1 MEFFNQLILAVSV
14 ASFITF
20 QVLFHYLSSW
30 VSTYVSPGFKKLS
43 EKQKIEWNSRTVST
57 FHALVVGIFCLYILR
72 FDDAVNED
80 PVWPAMQPP
89 QSYSV
94 GRQRSS
100 GQLTGKPT
108 GVAGARGDPALV
120 KLNVAVTTGYLISD
134 LLLIFYHWKAI
145 GDKFFVV
152 HHLAALYAYYYVLGQ
167 GLLPYFANFR
177 LLAEFST
184 PCVNQRW
191 FFEVLGYPKSSK
203 PNIANGVLMAVIF
216 FLVRIAVMPIYYE
229 RMFSIYGTEAFY
241 RLPFGGRSAWMC
253 SSICLDVM
261 NVMWMHRIA
270 RGCYRVLRYR
280 KKTEVDAQE
289 NGKID

>member
-1 MEFFNQLILAVSV
+1 MGFFNQLILVISV

-20 QVLFHYLSSW
+20 QVLFHCLSSW
-30 VSTYVSPGFKKLS
+30 VSTHVSPGFKKLS

-57 FHALVVGIFCLYILR
+57 FHALVVGIFCLYILH

-80 PVWPAMQPP
+80 PVW
-89 QSYSV
+89 
-94 GRQRSS
+94 
-100 GQLTGKPT
+100 
-108 GVAGARGDPALV
+108 GDPTLV
-120 KLNVAVTTGYLISD
+120 KLNVAITTGYLISD

-145 GDKFFVV
+145 GDRFFVV

-203 PNIANGVLMAVIF
+203 PNIANGVMMAVIF
-216 FLVRIAVMPIYYE
+216 FLVRIAVLPIYYE

-261 NVMWMHRIA
+261 NVMWMHKIA
-270 RGCYRVLRYR
+270 RGCYRVLLYR
-280 KKTEVDAQE
+280 RKPEVDTQE
-289 NGKID
+289 NSKID

>member
-1 MEFFNQLILAVSV
+1 ML
-14 ASFITF
+14 
-20 QVLFHYLSSW
+20 VLFAFP
-30 VSTYVSPGFKKLS
+30 VIPV
-43 EKQKIEWNSRTVST
+43 IRTVST
-57 FHALVVGIFCLYILR
+57 FHALVVGIFCLYILH

-80 PVWPAMQPP
+80 PVW
-89 QSYSV
+89 
-94 GRQRSS
+94 
-100 GQLTGKPT
+100 
-108 GVAGARGDPALV
+108 GDPALV
-120 KLNVAVTTGYLISD
+120 KLNVAITTGYLISD
-134 LLLIFYHWKAI
+134 LLLIFFHWKAI
-145 GDKFFVV
+145 GDRFFVV
-152 HHLAALYAYYYVLGQ
+152 HHLAALYAYYYVLVHFCILSIATMFFSWFFEVLGYPKSSKPNIANGVMMAVIFFLGQ

-203 PNIANGVLMAVIF
+203 PNIANGVMMAVIF

-241 RLPFGGRSAWMC
+241 RLPFGGRSAWML

-270 RGCYRVLRYR
+270 RGCYKVLRYR
-280 KKTEVDAQE
+280 RKLEEDAQQ
-289 NGKID
+289 NGKIE

>member
-14 ASFITF
+14 TSFITF

-30 VSTYVSPGFKKLS
+30 VSTRVSPGFKKLS

-57 FHALVVGIFCLYILR
+57 FHALVVGIFCLYILH

-80 PVWPAMQPP
+80 PVW
-89 QSYSV
+89 
-94 GRQRSS
+94 
-100 GQLTGKPT
+100 
-108 GVAGARGDPALV
+108 GDPALV
-120 KLNVAVTTGYLISD
+120 KLNVAITTGYLISD
-134 LLLIFYHWKAI
+134 LLLIIFHWKAI
-145 GDKFFVV
+145 GDRFFVV

-203 PNIANGVLMAVIF
+203 PNIANGVMMAVIF

-270 RGCYRVLRYR
+270 RGCYKVLRYR
-280 KKTEVDAQE
+280 RKPEEDAQQ
-289 NGKID
+289 NGKIE

>member
-1 MEFFNQLILAVSV
+1 MDPFNQLILAISV

-20 QVLFHYLSSW
+20 QLLFHYVSSW
-30 VSTYVSPGFKKLS
+30 VSIRISSGFQKLN

-57 FHALVVGIFCLYILR
+57 LHALMVGIFCVYILF

-80 PVWPAMQPP
+80 PVW
-89 QSYSV
+89 
-94 GRQRSS
+94 
-100 GQLTGKPT
+100 
-108 GVAGARGDPALV
+108 GDPTLV
-120 KLNVAVTTGYLISD
+120 KLNVGITTGYLISD
-134 LLLIFYHWKAI
+134 LLLIFYYWKAI

-152 HHLAALYAYYYVLGQ
+152 HHMAALYAYYYVLGQ

-191 FFEVLGYPKSSK
+191 FFEILGYPKSSR
-203 PNIANGVLMAVIF
+203 PNIANGIMMAVIF
-216 FLVRIAVMPIYYE
+216 FLVRIAVMPVYYG
-229 RMFSIYGTEAFY
+229 RMYSIYGTEAFY
-241 RLPFGGRSAWMC
+241 RLSFGGRSAWIC

-261 NVMWMHRIA
+261 NVMWMHKIA
-270 RGCYRVLRYR
+270 RGCYKVLRSSR
-280 KKTEVDAQE
+280 KLKVEIQE